1 MNVKH
6 KVATA
11 IALKAFEQVN
21 SSQHWEDIF
30 IGEMDWKEIDK
41 LVPDLDIDNLIE
53 ELDINH
59 PALDKLINEVNE
71 QIDREIELLKQSEIR
86 S

>member
-59 PALDKLINEVNE
+59 PTLDKLINEVNE
-71 QIDREIELLKQSEIR
+71 KINHEIELLEQSVIR

>member
-6 KVATA
+6 KVATT

-41 LVPDLDIDNLIE
+41 LVPDLDIDSLIE
-53 ELDINH
+53 ELGINH
-59 PALDKLINEVNE
+59 PALDKLINEVNKK
-71 QIDREIELLKQSEIR
+71 INHEIELLEQSEIR